1 MLSLFYKYIYL
12 KEIKAHPLKAILKKI
27 LLSVFP
33 YIIKKRI
40 YKDYNGLNSK
50 NISSTIHDGELL
62 LLKYLLNTESVF
74 FDIGSNTGTY
84 AYFAEKIIAQKNIY
98 LFEPEKELFFQLRQ
112 IYSQAHVFNMAMSNK
127 TGLQQFKIPYVNGV
141 LDKSLSTL
149 EIHALE
155 KNETKN
161 IIYEVT
167 TDSLDAFTKTKNIF
181 PDLIKIDVEGHEQTV
196 LKGAEAYINNHFPTM
211 IIEIEQRH
219 HPNTS
224 VESVFKS
231 LLDLNYQCY
240 YFSKPMNK
248 LFNYTEKAYLLND
261 VKYFGTKDY
270 VNNYIFIHASN
281 KSIVPIEKI
290 NELLIAE

>member
-1 MLSLFYKYIYL
+1 M
-12 KEIKAHPLKAILKKI
+12 
-27 LLSVFP
+27 
-33 YIIKKRI
+33 
-40 YKDYNGLNSK
+40 
-50 NISSTIHDGELL
+50 HDGELI
-62 LLKYLLNTESVF
+62 LLKYLLNNASVF

-98 LFEPEKELFFQLRQ
+98 LFEPEKELSSQLKK
-112 IYSQAHVFNMAMSNK
+112 IYSHAHVFNMAMSDK
-127 TGLQQFKIPYVNGV
+127 TGVQQFKIPYVNGV

-149 EIHALE
+149 EVHALE

-161 IIYEVT
+161 IIYAVQ
-167 TDSLDAFTKTKNIF
+167 TDSLDAFTKAKNIF

-196 LKGAEAYINNHFPTM
+196 LKGANAYIKTYFPTM

-219 HPNTS
+219 HPDTS

-240 YFSKPMNK
+240 YFSKSMNK
-248 LFNYTEKAYLLND
+248 LFNYTEKTYLLND

-270 VNNYIFIHASN
+270 VNNYIFIHSGN
-281 KSIVPIEKI
+281 KSIMPIEKI
-290 NELLIAE
+290 NALLIAE

>member
-1 MLSLFYKYIYL
+1 
-12 KEIKAHPLKAILKKI
+12 LKAIIKKI
-27 LLSVFP
+27 LLTIFP
-33 YIIKKRI
+33 SIIKKRI
-40 YKDYNGLNSK
+40 YKNYSGINSK
-50 NISSTIHDGELL
+50 NICGTMHDGELL
-62 LLKYLLNTESVF
+62 LLKYLLNAESVF

-84 AYFAEKIIAQKNIY
+84 AFFAEKIIAQKNIY
-98 LFEPEKELFFQLRQ
+98 LFEPEKELFFQLKQ
-112 IYSQAHVFNMAMSNK
+112 IYSQAHVFNMAMSDK
-127 TGLQQFKIPYVNGV
+127 PGVQQFKIPYVNGV

-149 EIHALE
+149 EVHALE

-161 IIYEVT
+161 IIYEVE
-167 TDSLDAFTKTKNIF
+167 TDSLDTFTRTKNIF

-196 LKGAEAYINNHFPTM
+196 LKGAEAYIKKYFPIM

-219 HPNTS
+219 HPNAS

-240 YFSKPMNK
+240 YFSKSENK
-248 LFNYTEKAYLLND
+248 LFNYTEKVYLLND

-281 KSIVPIEKI
+281 KNIMPIEKI